1 MNRPR
6 LPYLLFPL
14 LLCAHSLRSQSF
26 FPVIAG
32 LTAGPSFGLVDG
44 TAPLYGGSGDCGSFS
59 DGRLSSTG
67 VEIEFSLPSF
77 FSSRFG
83 LSLRPGWRSSSLR
96 FVGGRSNVWV
106 YDPDG
111 DGAIAEEREFRLEV
125 VTQRVGM
132 GILGTY
138 RIGDQILLGLGPE
151 IGYHAAQTVRQT
163 EHILAPGDH
172 AFPDGQSERV
182 MTEGPLYTPGRTG
195 LGLVGF
201 GGLSVPFG
209 RQVSFRLSVTASA
222 DLLSPVRE
230 AEWRSLSFGGN
241 AGIVYAFAKKEPIP
255 PPPVP
260 DIAEPAGPPPPLL
273 RLSAS
278 IDVFGLVGEERHDT
292 ITSRFREKD
301 YCRSVR
307 CVPFLSFDQGMSD
320 LPAVYR
326 ENGGDSAPLPSFDS
340 LASLDP
346 FSLQRRIL
354 DLAALRLG
362 YDPESRIVLHPVGG
376 SPEWGGLRCERVRE
390 YLVRVWRLPEE
401 QVAIGGPLPAARL
414 AEAFGKG
421 KEEGKEEVKEG
432 VWMEASDAQIFAP
445 VVSRRLDRE
454 FDAPLVKVT
463 TSHQAD
469 AGLRAWEVTLT
480 SREKTI
486 ARYSSDGAEGDG
498 TGSMNW
504 NMIYDDGQ
512 GESASVTAHFTVEDS
527 VGARAVARSQAP
539 LLMLRSRIAVAHAI
553 DLATMTETIV
563 FRLPHTADAEGQPD
577 RRGDSLGCRDILREL
592 DRVVRAGSVVWHQ
605 KEDTA
610 AFDAQPEFRDAL
622 AALLARRGAPPLRTV
637 TPEELREILTD
648 PDGCTEENAESGR
661 AVAVRGSVVE

>member
-111 DGAIAEEREFRLEV
+111 EGAIAEEREFRLEA

-138 RIGDQILLGLGPE
+138 RIGDQILFGLGPE
-151 IGYHAAQTVRQT
+151 IGYHVAQTVRQT

-182 MTEGPLYTPGRTG
+182 MTEGPSYTPGRTG

-241 AGIVYAFAKKEPIP
+241 AGIIYTFAKKERVP

-260 DIAEPAGPPPPLL
+260 DIAEPTGPPPPLL

-292 ITSRFREKD
+292 ITSRFREKE

-307 CVPFLSFDQGMSD
+307 CLPFLPFDQGASD

-326 ENGGDSAPLPSFDS
+326 ENGGDSALPLSFDS

-376 SPEWGGLRCERVRE
+376 SAEWGRARCERVRE
-390 YLVRVWRLPEE
+390 YLVRVWGLPEE
-401 QVAIGGPLPAARL
+401 QVAIGGPLPAAQL

-421 KEEGKEEVKEG
+421 KEERKEG

-463 TSHQAD
+463 TSHRAD

-527 VGARAVARSQAP
+527 AGARAAARSQAP

-553 DLATMTETIV
+553 DLTTMTETIA
-563 FRLPHTADAEGQPD
+563 FRLPHTADTEGGSD
-577 RRGDSLGCRDILREL
+577 RHRDSLGCRDILREL
-592 DRVVRAGSVVWHQ
+592 ERVVREGAVVWNR
-605 KEDTA
+605 EDDSAA
-610 AFDAQPEFRDAL
+610 AFAAQPEFRDAV
-622 AALLARRGAPPLRTV
+622 AALLARRGAGPLRPA
-637 TPEELREILTD
+637 TPEELRAILTD
-648 PDGCTEENAESGR
+648 PDGCTATDADSGR
-661 AVAVRGSVVE
+661 VIVVRGRVVW